1 MRLFYVIIL
10 LLATVGEL
18 QTKIKEDRIGSV
30 NLKFLESA
38 TSSSD
43 TETAK
48 RGKSLKV
55 RSGISVH
62 RSDTDAVTTTEASP
76 VSEKH
81 GRIHR
86 SGHFGSGGHSHFETK
101 T

>member
-10 LLATVGEL
+10 LLATLGEL
-18 QTKIKEDRIGSV
+18 QTKMKEDRIRSI

-48 RGKSLKV
+48 RGESLKV
-55 RSGISVH
+55 RIGI
-62 RSDTDAVTTTEASP
+62 
-76 VSEKH
+76 
-81 GRIHR
+81 
-86 SGHFGSGGHSHFETK
+86 
-101 T
+101 